1 MRAITIEARS
11 GALPGLPEPGPI
23 VITEDVK
30 IGERRLR
37 KGQRLSA
44 DDVSLLRQL
53 DHPLHAVVL
62 EEEDVHEDDAGARL
76 AAAVAGPGLDI
87 RGPSFSRYN
96 LVANRKG
103 LLRVDPEA
111 LLRLNRLPGVAIFT
125 LADRIPVVPGKIVT
139 GVKVTPVAVEE
150 QTVRAAESIAGERP
164 VVQVMPFQPLRVGV
178 ISTEGPE
185 WRVRERFQSTVV
197 QKIGW
202 YGGSVI
208 EFIDAPRDAAS
219 IASAIE
225 RLTREGADLVLAAG
239 GNTIDPLDPTLRA
252 LDLVDAEIVRFGA
265 PAHPGSMF
273 WLAYRAGLP
282 IFNLASCSMFS
293 KSTIAD
299 VVLPWIMTG
308 ERVSEETL
316 AALGYGGLLDRGM
329 SFRFPPY
336 DVDTTEES
344 GEE

>member
-1 MRAITIEARS
+1 MRAITIDEQAKS
-11 GALPGLPEPGPI
+11 FDGELDAGN
-23 VITEDVK
+23 VVVTEDVK

-37 KGQRLSA
+37 KGHRLSA
-44 DDVSLLRQL
+44 EDISLLARL
-53 DHPLHAVVL
+53 DRAIHAVVL
-62 EEEDVHEDDAGARL
+62 EAGDVHEDDAGARL

-87 RGPSFSRYN
+87 RGPAFSRYN
-96 LVANRKG
+96 LVANTKG
-103 LLRVDPEA
+103 LLRVDPDA
-111 LLRLNRLPGVAIFT
+111 LLRMNRLPGVAIFT
-125 LADRIPVVPGKIVT
+125 LEDRIPVVPGKVVT
-139 GVKVTPVAVEE
+139 GVKVTPVAVAEE
-150 QTVRAAESIAGERP
+150 TVIAAEAIAATAP
-164 VVQVMPFQPLRVGV
+164 VVQVAPFQPLRVGV

-185 WRVRERFQSTVV
+185 WRVRERFQSSVQ

-208 EFIDAPRDAAS
+208 EFVDAPREAAP
-219 IASAIE
+219 IAGAIE
-225 RLTREGADLVLAAG
+225 RMASEGADLVLAAG

-252 LDLVDAEIVRFGA
+252 VDLIGAEIVRFGA

-273 WLAYRAGLP
+273 WLAYRGDLP

-308 ERVSEETL
+308 ERVREETL
-316 AALGYGGLLDRGM
+316 AGLGYGGLLDRGM

-336 DVDTTEES
+336 DMDTVEEA